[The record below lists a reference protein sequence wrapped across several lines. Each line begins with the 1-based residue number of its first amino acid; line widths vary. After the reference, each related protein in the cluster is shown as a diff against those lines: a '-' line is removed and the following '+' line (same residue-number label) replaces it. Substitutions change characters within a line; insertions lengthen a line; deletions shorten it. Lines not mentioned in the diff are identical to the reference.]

1 MSKKIAP
8 TRGEG
13 ISTPQIIAAN
23 PQSGNTFSV
32 AAFAEALETA
42 VTNEGIQSL
51 GMAIERMAWVAD
63 LADAISDAAS
73 EKEAEAA
80 VNRMQTFAIII
91 AHIADEAAKAIGS
104 DLAMLRDE
112 HLPRLLAALPN
123 GGEA

>member
-42 VTNEGIQSL
+42 ITNEGINAL
-51 GMAIERMAWVAD
+51 GLATQALTQIAD
-63 LADAISDAAS
+63 LADIINETADENSAEKAAS
-73 EKEAEAA
+73 RA
-80 VNRMQTFAIII
+80 QTLAIII
-91 AHIADEAAKAIGS
+91 AHLADEAHTALRS
-104 DLAMLRDE
+104 DLIMLRDE

-123 GGEA
+123 GGAE

>member
-23 PQSGNTFSV
+23 PKLGNTQAFSV
-32 AAFAEALETA
+32 AAFAETLDAT
-42 VTNEGIQSL
+42 IQDR
-51 GMAIERMAWVAD
+51 AIEP
-63 LADAISDAAS
+63 
-73 EKEAEAA
+73 
-80 VNRMQTFAIII
+80 MQTAAEVFGWIETLASLAKEKNTSRTKIDDLVKIIHHL
-91 AHIADEAAKAIGS
+91 AGDFCNHIDCERE
-104 DLAMLRDE
+104 MLRDE